1 MWLSA
6 FFGMAT
12 IYSEAT
18 LAQKYRTTI
27 DGQVAGGLV
36 YYIRGAFK
44 GKFGKAL
51 AGIFAVL
58 IIWPWALWVIWY
70 NPIPSV

>member
-1 MWLSA
+1 
-6 FFGMAT
+6 MAT

-36 YYIRGAFK
+36 YYIRGSFK